1 MNLNV
6 RGGFRMNYR
15 ILQMP
20 KEVVMEEASATDTYG
35 KFVIEPLE
43 RGFGTT
49 IGNSLR
55 RVLLSSLQG
64 ASVISVRIDGA
75 LHEFSTLPNVREDV
89 AEIIINIKKMRF
101 RFNGD
106 EPRTLT
112 VDVEGPQEVKAG
124 DFKGDPSVEILN
136 PTVPIATV
144 DKGGHLRVEIEV
156 DAGRG
161 FVLSES
167 QVRTDRPI
175 GVIPVDANFS
185 PGRRVNFSVQD
196 TRVGHRTDYDKL
208 ILEIWTDGSVTPQD
222 AMSYAASILKSH
234 LQVFITRE
242 ETLVQ
247 EEAEEVDDE
256 WIRIHD
262 LLRKSVDELELSV
275 RSSNC
280 LRNAEIKTIGDLVR
294 KTESDMLKFRNFGRK
309 SLKEISDILASMGL
323 HFGMDV
329 DFYMDEKKAEAAERM
344 KARYA

>member
-1 MNLNV
+1 MN
-6 RGGFRMNYR
+6 FRT
-15 ILQMP
+15 LQMP

-43 RGFGTT
+43 RGYGTT
-49 IGNSLR
+49 IGNGLR

-101 RFNGD
+101 RFD
-106 EPRTLT
+106 AEEPRTLT
-112 VDVEGPQEVKAG
+112 VDVEGPQEVKAS
-124 DFKGDPSVEILN
+124 DLEGDPSIEILN
-136 PTVPIATV
+136 PTIPIATV
-144 DKGGHLRVEIEV
+144 DKGGHLRVEVEV

-161 FVLSES
+161 FVLSEA
-167 QVRTDRPI
+167 QTRTDRPI

-185 PGRRVNFSVQD
+185 PIRRVNFRVED

-222 AMSYAASILKSH
+222 AMSYSASILKNH
-234 LQVFITRE
+234 LQVFITKE
-242 ETLVQ
+242 EELV
-247 EEAEEVDDE
+247 EEESEEVDDE

-262 LLRKSVDELELSV
+262 LLKKSVDELELSV

-280 LRNAEIKTIGDLVR
+280 LRNAEIKSIGDLVR

-309 SLKEISDILASMGL
+309 SLKEISDILSSMGL

-329 DFYMDEKKAEAAERM
+329 DFYLDEKKAEAAERL

>member
-1 MNLNV
+1 
-6 RGGFRMNYR
+6 MNYR

-20 KEVVMEEASATDTYG
+20 KEVTMEEALATDTYG
-35 KFVIEPLE
+35 KFEIEPLE
-43 RGFGTT
+43 RGYGTT
-49 IGNSLR
+49 IGNGLR

-89 AEIIINIKKMRF
+89 AEIIISIKKMRF
-101 RFNGD
+101 RFSAE

-124 DFKGDPSVEILN
+124 DFEGDASVEILN
-136 PTVPIATV
+136 PTIQIATV

-161 FVLSES
+161 FILSEG
-167 QVRTDRPI
+167 QARTDRPI

-185 PGRRVNFSVQD
+185 PVRRVNFRVEN

-222 AMSYAASILKSH
+222 AMSFSASILKNH
-234 LQVFITRE
+234 LQVLITKEEELIEE
-242 ETLVQ
+242 ET
-247 EEAEEVDDE
+247 EEVDAE
-256 WIRIHD
+256 WMRIHD
-262 LLRKSVDELELSV
+262 LLKKSVDELELSV

-280 LRNAEIKTIGDLVR
+280 LRNAEIKAIGDLVR

-309 SLKEISDILASMGL
+309 SLKEISDILGSMGL

-329 DFYMDEKKAEAAERM
+329 DFYLDEKKAEAAERM

>member
-1 MNLNV
+1 MN
-6 RGGFRMNYR
+6 FRT
-15 ILQMP
+15 LQMP
-20 KEVVMEEASATDTYG
+20 REVVMEEASATDTYG

-43 RGFGTT
+43 RGYGTT
-49 IGNSLR
+49 IGNGLR

-101 RFNGD
+101 RFSAE
-106 EPRTLT
+106 EPRTLII
-112 VDVEGPQEVKAG
+112 DVEGPQEVKAG
-124 DFKGDPSVEILN
+124 DFEGDASVEILN
-136 PTVPIATV
+136 PTIPIANV
-144 DKGGHLRVEIEV
+144 DKGGHLRAEIEV

-161 FVLSES
+161 FVLSEA
-167 QVRTDRPI
+167 QGRADRPI

-185 PGRRVNFSVQD
+185 PVRRVNFRVEN

-208 ILEIWTDGSVTPQD
+208 VLEIWTDGSVTPQD
-222 AMSYAASILKSH
+222 AMSYSASILKNH
-234 LQVFITRE
+234 LQVFITKE
-242 ETLVQ
+242 EELV
-247 EEAEEVDDE
+247 EEEVSEVDEE

-262 LLRKSVDELELSV
+262 LLKKSVDELELSV

-309 SLKEISDILASMGL
+309 SLKEISDILSSMGL

-329 DFYMDEKKAEAAERM
+329 DFYLDEKKAEAAERM

>member
-1 MNLNV
+1 MN
-6 RGGFRMNYR
+6 FRT
-15 ILQMP
+15 LQMP
-20 KEVVMEEASATDTYG
+20 KEVTMEDASATDTYG
-35 KFVIEPLE
+35 KFMIEPLE
-43 RGFGTT
+43 RGYGTT
-49 IGNSLR
+49 IGNGLR

-101 RFNGD
+101 RFSAD

-112 VDVEGPQEVKAG
+112 VDVEGPQELKASDFEG
-124 DFKGDPSVEILN
+124 DASVEILN
-136 PTVPIATV
+136 PTIPIANV
-144 DKGGHLRVEIEV
+144 DKGGHLRIEIEV

-161 FVLSES
+161 FVLSEA
-167 QVRTDRPI
+167 QARTDRPI

-185 PGRRVNFSVQD
+185 PVRRVNFRVEN

-208 ILEIWTDGSVTPQD
+208 ILEIWTDGSITPQD
-222 AMSYAASILKSH
+222 AMSYSASILKNH
-234 LQVFITRE
+234 LQIFITKE
-242 ETLVQ
+242 EELV
-247 EEAEEVDDE
+247 EEEVSEVDDE
-256 WIRIHD
+256 WVRIHD
-262 LLRKSVDELELSV
+262 LLKKSVDELELSV

-280 LRNAEIKTIGDLVR
+280 LRNAEIKAIGDLVR

-309 SLKEISDILASMGL
+309 SLKEISDILSSMGL

-329 DFYMDEKKAEAAERM
+329 DFYLDEKKSEAAERM

>member
-1 MNLNV
+1 
-6 RGGFRMNYR
+6 
-15 ILQMP
+15 MP
-20 KEVVMEEASATDTYG
+20 REVVMEEASATDTYG
-35 KFVIEPLE
+35 KFMIEPLE
-43 RGFGTT
+43 RGYGTT
-49 IGNSLR
+49 IGNGLR

-101 RFNGD
+101 RFSAE
-106 EPRTLT
+106 EPRTLII
-112 VDVEGPQEVKAG
+112 DVEGPQEVKAG
-124 DFKGDPSVEILN
+124 DFEGDASVEILN
-136 PTVPIATV
+136 PTIPIANV
-144 DKGGHLRVEIEV
+144 DKGGHLRAEIEV

-161 FVLSES
+161 FVLSEA
-167 QVRTDRPI
+167 QGRTDRPI

-185 PGRRVNFSVQD
+185 PVRRVNFRVEN

-222 AMSYAASILKSH
+222 AMSYSASILKNH
-234 LQVFITRE
+234 LQIFITKE
-242 ETLVQ
+242 EELV
-247 EEAEEVDDE
+247 EEEVSEVDEE

-262 LLRKSVDELELSV
+262 LLKKSVDELELSV

-309 SLKEISDILASMGL
+309 SLKEISDILSSMGL

-329 DFYMDEKKAEAAERM
+329 DFYLDEKKAEAAERM

>member
-1 MNLNV
+1 
-6 RGGFRMNYR
+6 
-15 ILQMP
+15 
-20 KEVVMEEASATDTYG
+20 MEEASATDTYG

-43 RGFGTT
+43 RGYGTT
-49 IGNSLR
+49 IGNGLR

-101 RFNGD
+101 RFNAE

-112 VDVEGPQEVKAG
+112 VDVEGPQEVKASDFEG
-124 DFKGDPSVEILN
+124 DASVEILN
-136 PTVPIATV
+136 PTIPIATV

-161 FVLSES
+161 FVLSEA
-167 QVRTDRPI
+167 QTRTDRPI

-185 PGRRVNFSVQD
+185 PIRRVNFRVED

-222 AMSYAASILKSH
+222 AMSFSASILKNH
-234 LQVFITRE
+234 LQVFITKE
-242 ETLVQ
+242 EELV
-247 EEAEEVDDE
+247 EEESEEVDDE

-262 LLRKSVDELELSV
+262 LLKKSVDELELSV

-280 LRNAEIKTIGDLVR
+280 LRNAEIKSIGDLVR

-309 SLKEISDILASMGL
+309 SLKEISDILSSMGL

-329 DFYMDEKKAEAAERM
+329 DFYLDEKKAEAAERL

>member
-1 MNLNV
+1 
-6 RGGFRMNYR
+6 MNYR

-20 KEVVMEEASATDTYG
+20 KEVTMEEASGTDTYG
-35 KFVIEPLE
+35 KFEIEPLE
-43 RGFGTT
+43 RGYGTT
-49 IGNSLR
+49 IGNGLR

-75 LHEFSTLPNVREDV
+75 LHEFSTLSNVREDV

-101 RFNGD
+101 RFSAD

-112 VDVEGPQEVKAG
+112 IDVEGPQEVKAG
-124 DFKGDPSVEILN
+124 DFEGDASAEILN
-136 PTVPIATV
+136 PTIPIATV
-144 DKGGHLRVEIEV
+144 DKGGHLRIEIEV

-167 QVRTDRPI
+167 QTRTDRPI

-185 PGRRVNFSVQD
+185 PVRRVNFKVEN

-222 AMSYAASILKSH
+222 AMSYSASILKNH
-234 LQVFITRE
+234 LQVFITKE
-242 ETLVQ
+242 EDLI
-247 EEAEEVDDE
+247 EEESEEVDEE
-256 WIRIHD
+256 WVRIHD
-262 LLRKSVDELELSV
+262 LLKKSVDELELSV

-280 LRNAEIKTIGDLVR
+280 LRNAEIKSIGDLVR

-309 SLKEISDILASMGL
+309 SLKEISDILGSMGL

-329 DFYMDEKKAEAAERM
+329 DFYLDSKKANAAEKQ

>member
-1 MNLNV
+1 MN
-6 RGGFRMNYR
+6 FR

-20 KEVVMEEASATDTYG
+20 KEVIMEEASATDTYG
-35 KFVIEPLE
+35 KFMIEPLE
-43 RGFGTT
+43 RGYGTT
-49 IGNSLR
+49 IGNGLR

-89 AEIIINIKKMRF
+89 SEMIINIKKMRF
-101 RFNGD
+101 RFTAD

-124 DFKGDPSVEILN
+124 DFEGDASVEILN
-136 PTVPIATV
+136 PTIPIATV

-156 DAGRG
+156 DGGRG
-161 FVLSES
+161 FVLSEA
-167 QVRTDRPI
+167 QTLTDRPI

-185 PGRRVNFSVQD
+185 PIRRVNFQVED

-222 AMSYAASILKSH
+222 AMSFSASILKNH
-234 LQVFITRE
+234 LQVFITKE
-242 ETLVQ
+242 EELI
-247 EEAEEVDDE
+247 EEEPEEVDEE

-262 LLRKSVDELELSV
+262 LLKKSVDELELSV

-309 SLKEISDILASMGL
+309 SLKEISDILSSMGL

-329 DFYMDEKKAEAAERM
+329 DHYMDEKKAEAAERL

>member
-1 MNLNV
+1 
-6 RGGFRMNYR
+6 MNYR

-20 KEVVMEEASATDTYG
+20 KEVTMEEASATDTYG
-35 KFVIEPLE
+35 KFEIEPLE
-43 RGFGTT
+43 RGYGTT
-49 IGNSLR
+49 IGNGLR

-89 AEIIINIKKMRF
+89 AEIIISIKKMRF
-101 RFNGD
+101 RFTAD

-124 DFKGDPSVEILN
+124 DFEGDASVEILN
-136 PTVPIATV
+136 PSIQIATV
-144 DKGGHLRVEIEV
+144 DKGGHLRIEIEV

-161 FVLSES
+161 FILSEG
-167 QVRTDRPI
+167 QARTDRPI

-185 PGRRVNFSVQD
+185 PVRRVNFRVEN

-222 AMSYAASILKSH
+222 AMSFSASILKNH
-234 LQVFITRE
+234 LQVFITKE
-242 ETLVQ
+242 EELI
-247 EEAEEVDDE
+247 EEESEEVDDE
-256 WIRIHD
+256 WMRIHD
-262 LLRKSVDELELSV
+262 LLKKSVDELELSV

-280 LRNAEIKTIGDLVR
+280 LRNAEIKAIGDLVR

-309 SLKEISDILASMGL
+309 SLKEISEILGSMGL

-329 DFYMDEKKAEAAERM
+329 DFYLDTKKAEAAERM

>member
-1 MNLNV
+1 MN
-6 RGGFRMNYR
+6 FRT
-15 ILQMP
+15 LQMP
-20 KEVVMEEASATDTYG
+20 REVVMEEASATDTYG

-43 RGFGTT
+43 RGYGTT
-49 IGNSLR
+49 IGNGLR

-101 RFNGD
+101 RFSAE
-106 EPRTLT
+106 EPRTLII
-112 VDVEGPQEVKAG
+112 DVEGPQEVKAG
-124 DFKGDPSVEILN
+124 DFEGDASVEILN
-136 PTVPIATV
+136 PTIPIANV
-144 DKGGHLRVEIEV
+144 DKGGHLRAEIEV

-161 FVLSES
+161 FVLSEA
-167 QVRTDRPI
+167 QGLTDRPI

-185 PGRRVNFSVQD
+185 PVRRVNFRVEN

-222 AMSYAASILKSH
+222 AMSYSASILKNH
-234 LQVFITRE
+234 LQIFITKE
-242 ETLVQ
+242 EELV
-247 EEAEEVDDE
+247 EEEVSEVDEE

-262 LLRKSVDELELSV
+262 LLKKSVDELELSV

-309 SLKEISDILASMGL
+309 SLKEISDILSSMGL

>member
-1 MNLNV
+1 MN
-6 RGGFRMNYR
+6 FRT
-15 ILQMP
+15 LQMP
-20 KEVVMEEASATDTYG
+20 KEVTMEDASATDTYG

-43 RGFGTT
+43 RGYGTT
-49 IGNSLR
+49 IGNGLR

-75 LHEFSTLPNVREDV
+75 LHEFSTLPNIREDV

-101 RFNGD
+101 RFSA
-106 EPRTLT
+106 EELRTLT
-112 VDVEGPQEVKAG
+112 IDAEGPQEVKAG
-124 DFKGDPSVEILN
+124 DFEGDASVEILN
-136 PTVPIATV
+136 PTIPIANV

-161 FVLSES
+161 FVLSEA
-167 QVRTDRPI
+167 QGHTDRPI

-185 PGRRVNFSVQD
+185 PVRRVNFRVEN

-222 AMSYAASILKSH
+222 AMSYAASILKNH
-234 LQVFITRE
+234 LQIFITKE
-242 ETLVQ
+242 EELV
-247 EEAEEVDDE
+247 EEEVSEVDEE

-262 LLRKSVDELELSV
+262 LLKKSVDELELSV

-309 SLKEISDILASMGL
+309 SLKEISDILSSMGL

-329 DFYMDEKKAEAAERM
+329 DFYLDEKKAEAADRM

>member
-1 MNLNV
+1 MN
-6 RGGFRMNYR
+6 FRT
-15 ILQMP
+15 LQMP
-20 KEVVMEEASATDTYG
+20 REVVMEEASATDTYG

-43 RGFGTT
+43 RGYGTT
-49 IGNSLR
+49 IGNGLR

-101 RFNGD
+101 RFSAE
-106 EPRTLT
+106 EPRTLII
-112 VDVEGPQEVKAG
+112 DVEGPQEVKAG
-124 DFKGDPSVEILN
+124 DFEGDASVEILN
-136 PTVPIATV
+136 PTIPIANV
-144 DKGGHLRVEIEV
+144 DKGGHLRAEIEV

-161 FVLSES
+161 FVLSEA
-167 QVRTDRPI
+167 QGRTDRPI

-185 PGRRVNFSVQD
+185 PVRRVNFRVEN

-222 AMSYAASILKSH
+222 AMSYSASILKNH
-234 LQVFITRE
+234 LQIFITKE
-242 ETLVQ
+242 EELV
-247 EEAEEVDDE
+247 EEEVSEVDEE

-262 LLRKSVDELELSV
+262 LLKKSVDELELSV

-309 SLKEISDILASMGL
+309 SLKEISDILSSMGL

-329 DFYMDEKKAEAAERM
+329 DFYLDEKKAEAAERM

>member
-1 MNLNV
+1 MN
-6 RGGFRMNYR
+6 FRT
-15 ILQMP
+15 LQMP

-43 RGFGTT
+43 RGYGTT
-49 IGNSLR
+49 IGNGLR

-101 RFNGD
+101 RFD
-106 EPRTLT
+106 AEEPRTLT
-112 VDVEGPQEVKAG
+112 VDVEGPQEVKASDFEG
-124 DFKGDPSVEILN
+124 DASVEILN
-136 PTVPIATV
+136 PTIPIATV
-144 DKGGHLRVEIEV
+144 DKGGHLRIEIEV

-161 FVLSES
+161 FVLSEA
-167 QVRTDRPI
+167 QTRTDRPI

-185 PGRRVNFSVQD
+185 PIRRVNFRVED

-222 AMSYAASILKSH
+222 AMSYSASILKNH
-234 LQVFITRE
+234 LQVFITKE
-242 ETLVQ
+242 EELV
-247 EEAEEVDDE
+247 EEESEEVDDE

-262 LLRKSVDELELSV
+262 LLKKSVDELELSV

-280 LRNAEIKTIGDLVR
+280 LRNAEIKSIGDLVR

-309 SLKEISDILASMGL
+309 SLKEISDILSSMGL

-329 DFYMDEKKAEAAERM
+329 DFYLDEKKAEAAERM

>member
-1 MNLNV
+1 MN
-6 RGGFRMNYR
+6 FRT
-15 ILQMP
+15 LQMP
-20 KEVVMEEASATDTYG
+20 KEVTMEDASATDTYG

-43 RGFGTT
+43 RGYGTT
-49 IGNSLR
+49 IGNGLR

-75 LHEFSTLPNVREDV
+75 LHEFSTLPNIREDV

-101 RFNGD
+101 RFSAE

-112 VDVEGPQEVKAG
+112 IDAEGPQEVKAG
-124 DFKGDPSVEILN
+124 DFEGDASVEILN
-136 PTVPIATV
+136 PTIPIANV

-161 FVLSES
+161 FVLSEA
-167 QVRTDRPI
+167 QGHTDRPI

-185 PGRRVNFSVQD
+185 PVRRVNFRVEN

-222 AMSYAASILKSH
+222 AMSYAASILKNH
-234 LQVFITRE
+234 LQIFITKE
-242 ETLVQ
+242 EELV
-247 EEAEEVDDE
+247 EEEVSEVDEE

-262 LLRKSVDELELSV
+262 LLKKSVDELELSV

-309 SLKEISDILASMGL
+309 SLKEISDILSSMGL

-329 DFYMDEKKAEAAERM
+329 DFYLDEKKAEAADRM

>member
-1 MNLNV
+1 MN
-6 RGGFRMNYR
+6 FRT
-15 ILQMP
+15 LQMP
-20 KEVVMEEASATDTYG
+20 REVVMEEASATDTYG
-35 KFVIEPLE
+35 KFMIEPLE
-43 RGFGTT
+43 RGYGTT
-49 IGNSLR
+49 IGNGLR

-101 RFNGD
+101 RFSAE
-106 EPRTLT
+106 EPRTLII
-112 VDVEGPQEVKAG
+112 DVEGPQEVKAG
-124 DFKGDPSVEILN
+124 DFEGDASVEILN
-136 PTVPIATV
+136 PTIPIANV
-144 DKGGHLRVEIEV
+144 DKGGHLRAEIEV

-161 FVLSES
+161 FVLSEA
-167 QVRTDRPI
+167 QGRTDRPI

-185 PGRRVNFSVQD
+185 PVRRVNFRVEN

-208 ILEIWTDGSVTPQD
+208 VLEIWTDGSVTPQD
-222 AMSYAASILKSH
+222 AMSYSASILKNH
-234 LQVFITRE
+234 LQIFITKE
-242 ETLVQ
+242 EELV
-247 EEAEEVDDE
+247 EEEVSEVDEE

-262 LLRKSVDELELSV
+262 LLKKSVDELELSV

-309 SLKEISDILASMGL
+309 SLKEIADILSSMGL

-329 DFYMDEKKAEAAERM
+329 DFYLDEKKAEAAERM